1 MKIEEVEGI
10 IVRETN
16 YSESSK
22 ILNILTKEKGLL
34 GVMSKGSRNMKSKL
48 RGVSRKLLYGKFH
61 IYYKENGMSTLIEV
75 DVKNSY
81 SKILSNFDKTCYATY
96 LLSLVEQVAGQ
107 NNDDRLFEVLRSS
120 LEKIEEGLNPLVIS
134 NILELKCLDFLGVT
148 PSIDACSIC
157 GDNKNIL
164 TISSEDG
171 GYICKNC
178 HTNQKIV
185 SPNTVKLI
193 RMLYYVDIDKI
204 SKLEIKEESIKEIN
218 EFIDDYY
225 ERYTGLYLKNK
236 ENLLRVINKV
246 SK

>member
-22 ILNILTKEKGLL
+22 ILNILTKEKGLI

-81 SKILSNFDKTCYATY
+81 SKILSNFDGTCYASY

-107 NNDDRLFEVLRSS
+107 NNDDSLFDLLRS
-120 LEKIEEGLNPLVIS
+120 GLNKIDEGFNPLIIS
-134 NILELKCLDFLGVT
+134 NIVELKCLDYLGVT
-148 PSIDACSIC
+148 PSVDCCSIC

-178 HTNQKIV
+178 YTNQKIV
-185 SPNTVKLI
+185 TPNTIKLI

-204 SKLEIKEESIKEIN
+204 SKLEIKEESINEIN
-218 EFIDDYY
+218 EFINDYY
-225 ERYTGLYLKNK
+225 DRYTGLYLKSK
-236 ENLLRVINKV
+236 ENLLRVIKKV
-246 SK
+246 S

>member
-10 IVRETN
+10 ILRETN

-22 ILNILTKEKGLL
+22 ILNILTKEKGLI

-48 RGVSRKLLYGKFH
+48 RGVSRKLVYGKFH
-61 IYYKENGMSTLIEV
+61 IYYRENGMSTLIEV

-81 SKILSNFDKTCYATY
+81 SKILSNFDATCYASY
-96 LLSLVEQVAGQ
+96 LLTLIEQVAQQ
-107 NNDDRLFEVLRSS
+107 NNNDNLFDILRSG
-120 LEKIEEGLNPLVIS
+120 LDKMNEGFNPLIIS
-134 NILELKCLDFLGVT
+134 NIIELKSLDYLGVT
-148 PSIDACSIC
+148 PSIDCCSIC

-178 HTNQKIV
+178 YSNQKIV
-185 SPNTVKLI
+185 TPNTIKLI

-204 SKLEIKEESIKEIN
+204 SKLEIKEESLNEIN
-218 EFIDDYY
+218 EFINDYY
-225 ERYTGLYLKNK
+225 DRYTGLYLKSK
-236 ENLLRVINKV
+236 ENLLRVIKKV
-246 SK
+246 A